1 MDKIKGGLT
10 MTHHDNK
17 EIQVKAKQG
26 SQVPEQTMPGPV
38 FIPPVDIF
46 ETDHD
51 ITLLADLPGVKSKGL
66 NIDLRENTLTISG
79 DIEPYE
85 NAHEQD
91 LLVEY
96 EVGKYFR
103 QFTLSNLIDHEKIDA
118 KLNDGVLTLT
128 LPKAEAAKPRKI
140 EIKS

>member
-1 MDKIKGGLT
+1 MS
-10 MTHHDNK
+10 HHDSK
-17 EIQVKAKQG
+17 EIQVKAKQEVQ
-26 SQVPEQTMPGPV
+26 SPEQTKPGPV

-51 ITLLADLPGVKSKGL
+51 ITVLSDLPGVNTKDL

-79 DIEPYE
+79 DIAPYE
-85 NAHEQD
+85 NAEEQD
-91 LLVEY
+91 LLIEY

-103 QFTLSNLIDHEKIDA
+103 QFTLSNLIDREKIDA
-118 KLNDGVLTLT
+118 KLTDGVLKLT
-128 LPKAEAAKPRKI
+128 LPKAEAAKPRRI

>member
-1 MDKIKGGLT
+1 
-10 MTHHDNK
+10 MTEKENK
-17 EIQVKAKQG
+17 EIQVKAKQEA
-26 SQVPEQTMPGPV
+26 QAPEQTKPGPV

-46 ETDHD
+46 ETEQD
-51 ITLLADLPGVKSKGL
+51 ITVLADLPGVKSNDL
-66 NIDLRENTLTISG
+66 TIDLRDNTLTISG
-79 DIEPYE
+79 DIEPYVT
-85 NAHEQD
+85 AAEQNV
-91 LLVEY
+91 LIEY

-103 QFTLSNLIDHEKIDA
+103 QFTLSNLIDQEKIDA

>member
-1 MDKIKGGLT
+1 MS
-10 MTHHDNK
+10 HHENK
-17 EIQVKAKQG
+17 ELQVKAKQEA
-26 SQVPEQTMPGPV
+26 QAPEQTAPGPV

-51 ITLLADLPGVKSKGL
+51 ITLLADLPGVRAKDL
-66 NIDLRENTLTISG
+66 NVDLKENTLTITG

-85 NAHEQD
+85 GADEQD
-91 LLVEY
+91 LLIEY
-96 EVGKYFR
+96 EVGKYYR
-103 QFTLSNLIDHEKIDA
+103 QFTLSNLIDREKIDA